1 MTQASKGNGFR
12 KRRRPSQGKGA
23 AFATLLMLNDSYL
36 PGALM
41 LAHGLDRQA
50 LTADLVCLVS
60 EEVSRPARRAL
71 GQLFD
76 QVVEVGKLRVRH
88 SRAQKRQYLPYV
100 FTKLNALRL
109 GVDGDLG
116 YAYDKIVFLDADLLP
131 LRRFGDLLA
140 LPAPAGI
147 LNEHKTHLMQ
157 WDEDGEFT
165 IPESVQETGRWHW
178 HLLYDPV
185 CPHGHLIPPEIT
197 DRVKRDPSNMG
208 INGSLLVMEP
218 SMAEYSDI
226 LEDIERPEIRQLLSD
241 AFDWPEMQ
249 YLTMRWSG
257 RWTNIDAR
265 YSGLNGYP
273 GLNLLYGTHYA
284 GFKPWHFG
292 RGKSMTRYGRYPDF
306 RHWFGE
312 FSRMVTLDYPKLQE
326 NRQLMKLLRAIVAF
340 SGEPSQR

>member
-1 MTQASKGNGFR
+1 MKRDSRRKGPG
-12 KRRRPSQGKGA
+12 KRRRPSQGEDA
-23 AFATLLMLNDSYL
+23 AFVTLLMLNDSYL

-41 LAHGLDRQA
+41 LAHALDKQA
-50 LTADLVCLVS
+50 LTADLVCLIS
-60 EEVSRPARRAL
+60 EEVTRPARLAL
-71 GQLFD
+71 GRLFD
-76 QVVEVGKLRVRH
+76 QVIEVDKLHVPH

-109 GVDGDLG
+109 GADGDLG
-116 YAYDKIVFLDADLLP
+116 FAYDKVILLDADLLP
-131 LRRFGDLLA
+131 LRRFGDLPA

-157 WDEDGEFT
+157 WDQDGEFT
-165 IPESVQETGRWHW
+165 IPQSVQETGRWHW
-178 HLLYDPV
+178 HLLYDPI
-185 CPHGHLIPPEIT
+185 CPHGHPIPPEIT
-197 DRVKRDPSNMG
+197 DRVKSDPTNMG
-208 INGSLLVMEP
+208 INGSLLVMAP
-218 SMAEYSDI
+218 SMAEFGDI
-226 LEDIERPEIRQLLSD
+226 LGDIERPEIRQYLSD

-284 GFKPWHFG
+284 GFKPWYFG

-306 RHWFGE
+306 RHWFRE
-312 FSRMVTLDYPKLQE
+312 FAQMVTIAHPQLRE
-326 NRQLMKLLRAIVAF
+326 SRQLMKLLQSIEAF
-340 SGEPSQR
+340 SSKPA